1 MSSGRNRDDCPEC
14 GYRKPGHKVRCRFGS
29 ALADG
34 RAQAERELMGPQMRA
49 LRGVV
54 AEQVYQPVVPTGQ
67 GFADM
72 VDRITRAVAEHV
84 GAVPVPVCGRY
95 VDHEPHLW
103 TEDAV
108 TVLCSGK
115 GTRARTLA
123 EAMEQGIGLV
133 AQNTP
138 AGRCPECGEPYRT
151 TLPGT
156 PDEGWSCT
164 HASGCTWVWTRG
176 PLDQPVPDSAPT
188 QGPSGTV
195 DGIHP
200 HRPVTPERAAAMLAG
215 RQSPT
220 SCIRCGQ
227 PGIDATVRHLPD
239 CPELDREAEH
249 WSAAPE
255 MEAAAREG
263 WESHGP
269 QGAAVASGCPGC
281 GAVPTRTRQGRSIL
295 HAATCPRVLDA
306 RTPSDPSGKRYGE
319 CPQTERHTA
328 HQWTGGV
335 GDEVRYWCDGE
346 PSADGS

>member
-1 MSSGRNRDDCPEC
+1 MSSRKTVTLCPEC
-14 GYRKPGHKVRCRFGS
+14 GLLKPAHTGRCVFGGAVREG
-29 ALADG
+29 A
-34 RAQAERELMGPQMRA
+34 AQARRQGMSPQMRA

-72 VDRITRAVAEHV
+72 VDRITRAVAEHI
-84 GAVPVPVCGRY
+84 GQPR
-95 VDHEPHLW
+95 VDLSGDLDDLTPEQV
-103 TEDAV
+103 TE
-108 TVLCSGK
+108 LS
-115 GTRARTLA
+115 R
-123 EAMEQGIGLV
+123 IG
-133 AQNTP
+133 
-138 AGRCPECGEPYRT
+138 
-151 TLPGT
+151 
-156 PDEGWSCT
+156 
-164 HASGCTWVWTRG
+164 
-176 PLDQPVPDSAPT
+176 
-188 QGPSGTV
+188 SGTV
-195 DGIHP
+195 DGIRP
-200 HRPVTPERAAAMLAG
+200 HRPVTPEQHARMKWAAEQWEKDNPVTPERAAAMLAG

-227 PGIDATVRHLPD
+227 PWIDATVRHLPD

-249 WSAAPE
+249 WTATPE
-255 MEAAAREG
+255 MKAAALAG

-269 QGAAVASGCPGC
+269 QSAAVASSCPGC

-346 PSADGS
+346 PSADGA